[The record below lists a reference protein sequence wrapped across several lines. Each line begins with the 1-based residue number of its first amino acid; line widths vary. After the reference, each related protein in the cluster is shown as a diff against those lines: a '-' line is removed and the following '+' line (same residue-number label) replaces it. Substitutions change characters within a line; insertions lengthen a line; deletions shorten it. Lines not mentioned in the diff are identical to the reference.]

1 MKIKLSQVFLIV
13 LFVGVSAQTRLY
25 PGLIEY
31 KNGKIDTLKM
41 EIPSHPKEKSIWI
54 QKNDEKAVLTPSDSI
69 KQIYVKIKKNKYLFE
84 YAATQYYKK
93 RKKKVVDRKSKSW
106 LILDYSTKK
115 INVYSRAHKYAI
127 DNRGKITSYSAY
139 GTANGNFGITFFYKK
154 KGDDNPL
161 EVFDYD
167 PDIVDDIDQYIAAV
181 TYYLGDCEQV
191 IHYINSEDFL
201 WNHLYKTAVL
211 YNQCK

>member
-69 KQIYVKIKKNKYLFE
+69 KQIYVKIKKK
-84 YAATQYYKK
+84 
-93 RKKKVVDRKSKSW
+93 
-106 LILDYSTKK
+106 
-115 INVYSRAHKYAI
+115 
-127 DNRGKITSYSAY
+127 
-139 GTANGNFGITFFYKK
+139 
-154 KGDDNPL
+154 
-161 EVFDYD
+161 
-167 PDIVDDIDQYIAAV
+167 
-181 TYYLGDCEQV
+181 
-191 IHYINSEDFL
+191 
-201 WNHLYKTAVL
+201 
-211 YNQCK
+211 